1 MFLMNLMIKMGLV
14 LYILDSFLKSLLTK
28 MDHLVV
34 IKMLIKKRI
43 SIVTQILTLT
53 LILIVM
59 MNGLIIKLRNL
70 IRSMMMTLKTV
81 DQNVLKDSK
90 NADLENVVTKE
101 KIVVVIGKKKAHVK
115 ESLAIET
122 VTGKMNTVVI
132 KRATGKVKNQTISM
146 MTRKKKRI
154 FMEDGKRQNIMKKK
168 KKKKNLKEVI
178 NLQNAKNKIFH
189 RNKTKMLIKLQKL
202 RIKLPKKMY
211 HPLHHF
217 QVQNLEIL

>member
-90 NADLENVVTKE
+90 NADLENVVIKE

-122 VTGKMNTVVI
+122 MTGKMNTVVI

-168 KKKKNLKEVI
+168 RRKKLERGDKPSERKEQDFSSK
-178 NLQNAKNKIFH
+178 QNQDV
-189 RNKTKMLIKLQKL
+189 NKT
-202 RIKLPKKMY
+202 PKVEN
-211 HPLHHF
+211 
-217 QVQNLEIL
+217 QVTKKDVPSASPFPSPKP